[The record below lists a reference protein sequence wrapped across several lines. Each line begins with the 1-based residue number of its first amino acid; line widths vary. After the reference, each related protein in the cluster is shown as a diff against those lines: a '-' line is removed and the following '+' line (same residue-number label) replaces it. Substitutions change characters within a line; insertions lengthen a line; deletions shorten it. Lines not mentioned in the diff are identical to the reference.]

1 MPIAIRTLSV
11 MDLQYP
17 IAGVIVLVGA
27 IAFLKVFDFLA
38 AQSMQRLLEMAG
50 RPSAD
55 SMDAAD

>member
-1 MPIAIRTLSV
+1 